1 MTGIAWIILDAVLA
15 LTAAVGTVKVS
26 TTPPPRPLTEE
37 QLAGPEKT
45 QKENDRN
52 ATAAAQ
58 PSLRPQRHK
67 DALPE
72 RASLDD
78 LWRSTLFLPTR
89 AEAEPGD
96 ADAEAAAQAAALAG
110 QNFEFELI
118 GIAQICPAGSNPV
131 PIAVLRS
138 KQAGQRNDRRMPPN
152 RRNPRDNRPD
162 PKQQPAEKKAPEKLI
177 FKEGDPLNGTG
188 YLLKAIYPDQKMVEV
203 SRGSEVIKLF
213 INYAGEA
220 AVQRRADATQAVAE
234 KKKKAEEEEAKRQQS
249 IRERQA
255 QQQQQQNNNQANPGR
270 PPMPPGMNN
279 GQQNGGQQRGG
290 QQWQQRG
297 GQPWQRG
304 GNNNGNNNGNNGNN
318 GNNDPRSRQ
327 IRQNIENR
335 AGQRNFGNPGTPG
348 NNNGGQRRPSMR

>member
-26 TTPPPRPLTEE
+26 TTQPPRPLTEE
-37 QLAGPEKT
+37 QLAGPEKM

-52 ATAAAQ
+52 ATAAVQ
-58 PSLRPQRHK
+58 PSLRPPSHK

-118 GIAQICPAGSNPV
+118 GIAQICPAGSTPV

-138 KQAGQRNDRRMPPN
+138 KQTGQRNDRRMPPN
-152 RRNPRDNRPD
+152 RRNPRDTRTD
-162 PKQQPAEKKAPEKLI
+162 SKQQTAEKKAPEKLI

-220 AVQRRADATQAVAE
+220 AIQRRADVTQAATE

-255 QQQQQQNNNQANPGR
+255 QQQQQNNNQ
-270 PPMPPGMNN
+270 
-279 GQQNGGQQRGG
+279 
-290 QQWQQRG
+290 
-297 GQPWQRG
+297 
-304 GNNNGNNNGNNGNN
+304 
-318 GNNDPRSRQ
+318 
-327 IRQNIENR
+327 
-335 AGQRNFGNPGTPG
+335 GNPG
-348 NNNGGQRRPSMR
+348 

>member
-1 MTGIAWIILDAVLA
+1 MTGIAWIILDVVLA

-26 TTPPPRPLTEE
+26 TTPPPTPLTEE
-37 QLAGPEKT
+37 QLAGPE
-45 QKENDRN
+45 QKQRDIEKS
-52 ATAAAQ
+52 AAAQ
-58 PSLRPQRHK
+58 PSVQRLKRHK

-96 ADAEAAAQAAALAG
+96 TDAEAAAQAAILAG

-118 GIAQICPAGSNPV
+118 GIAQISPAGCNPV

-138 KQAGQRNDRRMPPN
+138 KQAGGQRNDRRQPQN

-162 PKQQPAEKKAPEKLI
+162 QKQQPAEKKPPEKLI
-177 FKEGDPLNGTG
+177 FKEGDPLNNTG

-203 SRGSEVIKLF
+203 SRGSEVVRLY

-220 AVQRRADATQAVAE
+220 ATQRRAEATQAAAE
-234 KKKKAEEEEAKRQQS
+234 KKKRAEEAQRQ
-249 IRERQA
+249 
-255 QQQQQQNNNQANPGR
+255 NQGNPGR

-279 GQQNGGQQRGG
+279 GQQGGPGNNRF
-290 QQWQQRG
+290 RNG
-297 GQPWQRG
+297 GQPWQRPGQNG
-304 GNNNGNNNGNNGNN
+304 GNNGGQPWQRSGQNG
-318 GNNDPRSRQ
+318 
-327 IRQNIENR
+327 
-335 AGQRNFGNPGTPG
+335 GQRNFGNFG
-348 NNNGGQRRPSMR
+348 NNNGR